1 MTHRNVRYETLC
13 HHGNTADPGTCKY
26 KGERNNVIFMCSA
39 TKIGPNK
46 FRLFYGAGDG
56 NVGTGVVEVSDI

>member
-1 MTHRNVRYETLC
+1 MPRTVVIDSLS
-13 HHGNTADPGTCKY
+13 
-26 KGERNNVIFMCSA
+26 IFMCSA

-56 NVGTGVVEVSDI
+56 NVGTGIVSVSDLS